1 MGAFNSQT
9 FLKSFHEHHFLMSI
23 ALNLPEAAKIWFK
36 LRSEFFL
43 DSLILELSG
52 HNSTYFATV
61 DYVKWNE
68 HTLLPNAL

>member
-1 MGAFNSQT
+1 
-9 FLKSFHEHHFLMSI
+9 MSI
-23 ALNLPEAAKIWFK
+23 ALNLPAAAKIWFK

-61 DYVKWNE
+61 DYMKWNE